1 MNQNSFATFLV
12 EGALALS
19 LVTAGA
25 LALAVHEYQT
35 LSAHAELD
43 TQAEDRAIETLQF
56 QRMLHSLNANQPDA
70 VRQTL
75 SFRIAANL
83 ANLRD
88 HPPGGASV
96 RDMANHLTHRIL
108 DETRDHPEIYFAAE
122 PAVRAEEMKAWFALD
137 PSPLLTQTATA
148 KNN

>member
-56 QRMLHSLNANQPDA
+56 QRMLHSLNANHPDA

-88 HPPGGASV
+88 HPGGASV
-96 RDMANHLTHRIL
+96 RGMANHLTHRIL

-122 PAVRAEEMKAWFALD
+122 PAVRAEEIKAWFALD
-137 PSPLLTQTATA
+137 SFPLLTQTATA